1 MPGVD
6 ELLQQMGQGDLQG
19 LSTVAV
25 KEIPARE
32 AEFSGIEG
40 LPPPLKQVL
49 TESGIEN
56 FYTHQARAVNLVR
69 KGRSVVTATPTASGK
84 SLIYN
89 IPVLESIINDPA
101 SRALYLFPLKAL
113 TRDQLTSLEEFA
125 RLLAGKVHVD
135 SAVYDGD
142 TDPQARARIR
152 SKPPNILLTNPD
164 MLHRSFLPYH
174 RSWQKFFS
182 ALKYIVVDEVHT
194 YRGVMGSNMAWVF
207 RRLRRICAQYGREP
221 VFIFSSATIANPGQL
236 CSALTG
242 HEPEVIQKG
251 GAPAGKKHF
260 LLLDPE
266 MQGAAQSAI
275 RVLQKALELGLRTI
289 VYTQSRKMTELIAMW
304 ASQRAGRLKKY
315 ISAYRAGFLP
325 EQRREIEQKLA
336 SGELLA
342 VVSTSALELGIDI
355 GHLDLCLLVG
365 YPGSVMATMQRG
377 GRVGRS
383 GRDSAIMLIGHED
396 ALDQYLLRNPR
407 EFFSLEPES
416 AVINPD
422 NPSIMR
428 RHLVCAAAEKPI
440 ALQEMMLDNEAGKCI
455 KSLEKD
461 GELLASR
468 DRSFYYTRARYPH
481 KDVDLRGTGQTYNI
495 FEHSTG
501 EYLGEVDGVRAF
513 KETHPGAVYLHMGE
527 TYVVQDL
534 DLETFAVYAAKSEA
548 NYYTRPITEKY
559 TEIVEVQATRATAAG
574 ELCLGRLKVTEHVS
588 AYEKRLVRGQA
599 RIGLIPL
606 DLPPLVFETQGMW
619 FTLDSQVRRDVE
631 DRRLHFMGGLHAL
644 EHGLIGCMPLIILTD
659 RNDLG
664 GIASPVHEQLHKG
677 AVFIYDGTPGG
688 IGLCR
693 QAFELGDRLVARAMG
708 ILSSC
713 TCENGCP
720 GCIHSPKCGSGNRP
734 LDKEAAMHMLAVL
747 AGERC
752 GEAKRKDVSCRI
764 ETDEGS
770 MEIDSGY
777 TKSDQAELPY
787 AVLDIE
793 TRYSAQEVGG
803 WGNCHRMGVSFAVV
817 FDSRN
822 QEFVTFDQEQAA
834 DLGSFLE
841 DFSLVVGFNLLKFDY
856 RVLQGLSDYDFSS
869 LPTLDMLREIEAR
882 LGHRLSLDH
891 LARHTLGT
899 NKSANGLMALKW
911 WKEGE
916 LDKIVEYCR
925 QDVSVT
931 RDLYLFGRD
940 KGYLMFKNKAG
951 KKVRIPVSWQD
962 TALQV

>member
-1 MPGVD
+1 MSGVD
-6 ELLQQMGQGDLQG
+6 QLLQMMGQGDLQG
-19 LSTVAV
+19 ISTVAV
-25 KEIPARE
+25 QEIPARK
-32 AEFSGIEG
+32 AEFAGIDA
-40 LPPPLKQVL
+40 LPPALVKALADTGVK
-49 TESGIEN
+49 N
-56 FYTHQARAVNLVR
+56 FYTHQAWAVNLLR

-89 IPVLESIINDPA
+89 IPVLESIISDPA

-113 TRDQLTSLEEFA
+113 TRDQLSSLEELG
-125 RLLAGKVHVD
+125 RLLAGQVQVEA
-135 SAVYDGD
+135 AVYDGD
-142 TDPQARARIR
+142 TDPQTRARIR
-152 SKPPNILLTNPD
+152 SRPPNILLTNPD

-182 ALKYIVVDEVHT
+182 GLRYIVVDEVHT

-207 RRLRRICAQYGREP
+207 KRLRRICSQYGHEP

-242 HEPEVIQKG
+242 HEPEVIREG
-251 GAPAGKKHF
+251 GAPSGKKHF

-275 RVLQKALELGLRTI
+275 RILQKALELGLRTI

-304 ASQRAGRLKKY
+304 AAQRAGRLKKY
-315 ISAYRAGFLP
+315 ICAYRAGFLP

-336 SGELLA
+336 SGDLLA

-365 YPGSVMATMQRG
+365 YPGSIMATMQRG

-407 EFFSLEPES
+407 EFFALEPES

-428 RHLVCAAAEKPI
+428 RHLVCAAAEKTI
-440 ALQEMMLDNEAGKCI
+440 EMQEMMVDSEARKCI

-468 DRSFYYTRARYPH
+468 DKSFYYTRAGYPH

-495 FEHSTG
+495 FDHSTG
-501 EYLGEVDGVRAF
+501 EYLGEVEGVRAF

-527 TYVVQDL
+527 TYVVQNL
-534 DLETFAVYAAKSEA
+534 DLETSAVFAARAYV

-559 TEIVEVQATRATAAG
+559 TEIVDVQASRATAVG

-599 RIGLIPL
+599 RMGLIPL

-619 FTLDSQVRRDVE
+619 FTLDNRVRREVE

-664 GIASPVHEQLHKG
+664 GIATPLHEQLQKG

-688 IGLCR
+688 IGLCT
-693 QAFELGDRLVARAMG
+693 QAFELAERLVSRAKG

-734 LDKEAAMHMLAVL
+734 LDKEAAMHMLEVL
-747 AGERC
+747 AAEQC
-752 GEAKRKDVSCRI
+752 GDVKRKVVSCRV
-764 ETDEGS
+764 EAE
-770 MEIDSGY
+770 DSY
-777 TKSDQAELPY
+777 MKEDSRKNDNVRIELPY

-803 WGNCHRMGVSFAVV
+803 WGNCHLMGISFAVV
-817 FDSRN
+817 YDARTR
-822 QEFVTFDQEQAA
+822 EFVSFDQEQAA
-834 DLGSFLE
+834 ELGTFLE
-841 DFSLVVGFNLLKFDY
+841 DFPLVVGFNLLKFDY
-856 RVLQGLSDYDFSS
+856 RVLQGVAYYDFSS

-916 LDKIVEYCR
+916 MEKIIEYCR
-925 QDVSVT
+925 QDVAIT
-931 RDLYLFGRD
+931 RDLYLFGRN
-940 KGYLMFKNKAG
+940 KGYLVYQNKAG
-951 KKVRIPVSWQD
+951 KKVRIPVAW
-962 TALQV
+962 

>member
-32 AEFSGIEG
+32 AEFAGIDELPRPLAGALAETGIE
-40 LPPPLKQVL
+40 
-49 TESGIEN
+49 S
-56 FYTHQARAVNLVR
+56 FYTHQARAVSLVR
-69 KGRSVVTATPTASGK
+69 KGLSVVTATPTASGK

-89 IPVLESIINDPA
+89 IPVLESILNDPA

-113 TRDQLTSLEEFA
+113 TRDQLSNLEELGQ
-125 RLLAGKVHVD
+125 LLAGQAQVD
-135 SAVYDGD
+135 FAVYDGD
-142 TDPQARARIR
+142 TDPQTRARIR

-182 ALKYIVVDEVHT
+182 GLRYIVVDEVHT

-207 RRLRRICAQYGREP
+207 RRLRRICAQYGRDP

-236 CSALTG
+236 CAALTG
-242 HEPEVIQKG
+242 HEPEVILEG

-266 MQGAAQSAI
+266 MQGAAQSSI
-275 RVLQKALELGLRTI
+275 RILQKALELGLRTI

-304 ASQRAGRLKKY
+304 ASQRAGRLRNY

-383 GRDSAIMLIGHED
+383 GRDSAIILIGHED

-440 ALQEMMLDNEAGKCI
+440 GLQEMMLDSEARKCI
-455 KSLEKD
+455 NSLEKD

-468 DRSFYYTRARYPH
+468 DKSFYYTRSRYPH

-534 DLETFAVYAAKSEA
+534 DLETFAVYVARADVK
-548 NYYTRPITEKY
+548 YYTRPIIEKY
-559 TEIVEVQATRATAAG
+559 TEIVEAQATRTTAAG
-574 ELCLGRLKVTEHVS
+574 ELCLGRLKVTEQVS

-619 FTLDSQVRRDVE
+619 FTLDNQVRREVE

-664 GIASPVHEQLHKG
+664 GIAAPVHEQLQKG

-693 QAFELGDRLVARAMG
+693 QAFELADKLIFRARG

-734 LDKEAAMHMLAVL
+734 LDKEAAMHLLEVL
-747 AGERC
+747 AGEKC
-752 GEAKRKDVSCRI
+752 KDAVDEGESCRVEFQEKYMDQNSRDKKVI
-764 ETDEGS
+764 QQET
-770 MEIDSGY
+770 
-777 TKSDQAELPY
+777 TY

-817 FDSRN
+817 FDSRDR
-822 QEFVTFDQEQAA
+822 EFVTFDQDQTSE
-834 DLGSFLE
+834 LGRFLE
-841 DFSLVVGFNLLKFDY
+841 TFSLVVGFNLLKFDY
-856 RVLQGLSDYDFSS
+856 RVLQGLSDYDFPS
-869 LPTLDMLREIEAR
+869 LSTLDMLREVEAR

-891 LARHTLGT
+891 LARHTLGVS
-899 NKSANGLMALKW
+899 KSANGLQALKW
-911 WKEGE
+911 WKEGN

-925 QDVSVT
+925 QDVAIT
-931 RDLYLFGRD
+931 RDLYLYGRE
-940 KGYLMFKNKAG
+940 KGCLLYQNKAG
-951 KKVRIPVSWQD
+951 SKVRIPVAWQD
-962 TALQV
+962 PALQI